1 MWGFK
6 IKPILVFISMFLVLY
21 AILFLLSALILFN
34 YSDLTIGEKIYGKI
48 AGLLFY
54 FPLNPLWNNGKW
66 PIVIFILNG
75 SFWGFIC
82 YSIIFGVKKLKV
94 RLDHHN

>member
-6 IKPILVFISMFLVLY
+6 IKQILIFISIFLVLY
-21 AILFLLSALILFN
+21 AILMLISALILFK
-34 YSDLTIGEKIYGKI
+34 YGDLTTGEKVYSEIV
-48 AGLLFY
+48 GLIIY
-54 FPLNPLWNNGKW
+54 FPLSPLWNNGKW

-82 YSIIFGVKKLKV
+82 YTTIFGVKKLKSKT
-94 RLDHHN
+94 

>member
-6 IKPILVFISMFLVLY
+6 IKQILIFISIFLVLY
-21 AILFLLSALILFN
+21 AILMLISALILFK
-34 YSDLTIGEKIYGKI
+34 YGDLTTGEKIYGEI
-48 AGLLFY
+48 VGLIIY

-66 PIVIFILNG
+66 PIMIFILNG

-82 YSIIFGVKKLKV
+82 YTIIFGVKKLKSKT
-94 RLDHHN
+94 

>member
-6 IKPILVFISMFLVLY
+6 IKQILIFISIFLVLY
-21 AILFLLSALILFN
+21 AILMLISALILFK
-34 YSDLTIGEKIYGKI
+34 YGDLTTGEKIYGEI
-48 AGLLFY
+48 VGLIIY

-82 YSIIFGVKKLKV
+82 YTIIFGVKKLKSKT
-94 RLDHHN
+94 